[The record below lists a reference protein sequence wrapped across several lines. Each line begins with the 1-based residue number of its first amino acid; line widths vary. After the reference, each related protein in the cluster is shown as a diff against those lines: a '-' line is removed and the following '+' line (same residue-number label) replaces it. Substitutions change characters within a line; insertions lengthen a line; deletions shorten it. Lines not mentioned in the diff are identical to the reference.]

1 MIGQEI
7 ANKLIKDI
15 IRYALIE
22 DEKVNGY
29 VHKLVDD
36 KSAIPL
42 ISETTGQIVTD
53 HNYYMLHTDDLFMVG
68 KGCFEIAELFFCEN
82 LNKSDF
88 QSQVENTMDNEKLN
102 IEEKTEKMF
111 EILEKFL
118 SNESEEQ

>member
-1 MIGQEI
+1 M
-7 ANKLIKDI
+7 KLQ
-15 IRYALIE
+15 
-22 DEKVNGY
+22 N
-29 VHKLVDD
+29 
-36 KSAIPL
+36 
-42 ISETTGQIVTD
+42 
-53 HNYYMLHTDDLFMVG
+53 
-68 KGCFEIAELFFCEN
+68 CFFCEN